1 MDQDSGSSAPAKT
14 YHLKSRTLVVKPDLR
29 IDYKNL
35 LNPQQYAAVTATDG
49 ATLVIAGA
57 GSGKTRTL
65 VYRVAYLVELGVPPE
80 QILLLT
86 FTRKSSH
93 ELMHRSSLVLDDRC
107 RAIQGGTFHSFAS
120 AQLRRH
126 AARLGYL
133 NQFSILDRGD
143 SEDIL
148 NLVRSDLG
156 FSSKDR
162 RFPKKNTI
170 LNIISKAVN
179 TGKTIEQILDADYP
193 QFLPDA
199 PDIEKLALR
208 FAEFKKSQS
217 LMDYDDL
224 LVNFRQLL
232 TEHDRVREMI
242 ASSCRYIMIDE
253 YQDTNRLQADIAIHL
268 ASVHGNIMAVGDDSQ
283 SIYSFRGANFR
294 NIMDFPK
301 LFPGANVQ
309 MLEQNYRSTQ
319 PILNFTNAIIK
330 NAEEKYSKTLFS
342 EIPGE
347 QKPVTIRPSSLDEQS
362 NFVSQR
368 VLELR
373 EEGIG
378 LDQIAVLF
386 RSGWH
391 SNELEVEL
399 SARNLPFV
407 KYGGLRFVETAHVKD
422 LISFARII
430 FNQYDTISW
439 YRILML
445 MEGVGPKSG
454 RLIAQKAT
462 EDRLGFEALTAKE
475 FSRQKFAPQLKKL
488 HDTLCR
494 VTAKDT
500 PVVSQV
506 KTLLEFYAP
515 LLKSN
520 YDDFRKR
527 QDDLDSLIR
536 IAEHYD
542 SLETFLTDVTLDPPD
557 SSQFRTDP
565 EDKDEEKLTLSTIHS
580 AKGLEWHTVFI
591 ISLIDGYLPASQSI
605 HTNEEIEE
613 ERRLFYVAAT
623 RAKSNLY
630 LIVPEFG
637 RTRGMSYFNSSF
649 AFSNPSRFLGEIHN
663 INSLTESWNLSEDDV
678 VYDHNPPWE
687 V

>member
-1 MDQDSGSSAPAKT
+1 MDQESGVAAKT
-14 YHLKSRTLVVKPDLR
+14 YHLKNRAPVVRHDLQ

-35 LNPQQYAAVTATDG
+35 LNPQQFAAATTTDG

-65 VYRVAYLVELGVPPE
+65 VYRVSYLVETGVAPE

-86 FTRKSSH
+86 FTRKSAH
-93 ELMHRSSLVLDDRC
+93 ELMHRASLVLDDRC

-120 AQLRRH
+120 LQLRRH
-126 AARLGYL
+126 AARIGYL
-133 NQFSILDRGD
+133 NRFSILDRGD

-156 FSSKDR
+156 FGGKER
-162 RFPKKNTI
+162 RFPKKNTV
-170 LNIISKAVN
+170 LNIISKSVN
-179 TGKTIEQILDADYP
+179 TGKTIEQILDLDYP
-193 QFLPDA
+193 QFLPDS
-199 PDIEKLALR
+199 PDIQKLATK
-208 FAEFKKSQS
+208 FTEFKRAQS

-224 LVNFRQLL
+224 LVNFRMLL
-232 TEHDRVREMI
+232 EQHPHVRDLI

-253 YQDTNRLQADIAIHL
+253 YQDTNRLQADIAIQL
-268 ASVHGNIMAVGDDSQ
+268 ASVHGNVMVVGDDSQ

-301 LFPGANVQ
+301 LFPGAKVL

-342 EIPGE
+342 EITGE
-347 QKPVTIRPSSLDEQS
+347 QKPVLIRPSSLDEQS
-362 NFVSQR
+362 NFISQR
-368 VLELR
+368 ILELR
-373 EEGIG
+373 EEGVG

-430 FNQYDTISW
+430 YNPYDTISW
-439 YRILML
+439 YRVLML
-445 MEGVGPKSG
+445 LEGVGPKSG

-462 EDRLGFEALTAKE
+462 EDRLGFEALAAKE
-475 FSRQKFAPQLKKL
+475 FSKQKFAPQLRKL
-488 HDTLCR
+488 HETLNILTSKE
-494 VTAKDT
+494 V

-506 KTLLEFYAP
+506 KSLLEFYAP

-536 IAEHYD
+536 IAERYE

-591 ISLIDGYLPASQSI
+591 ISLIDGYLPASQSL

-623 RAKSNLY
+623 RAKANLY

-637 RTRGMSYFNSSF
+637 KTRGLSYFNSSF
-649 AFSNPSRFLGEIHN
+649 AFSNPSRFLGEIGA

-678 VYDHNPPWE
+678 TYDHNPPWE
-687 V
+687 F